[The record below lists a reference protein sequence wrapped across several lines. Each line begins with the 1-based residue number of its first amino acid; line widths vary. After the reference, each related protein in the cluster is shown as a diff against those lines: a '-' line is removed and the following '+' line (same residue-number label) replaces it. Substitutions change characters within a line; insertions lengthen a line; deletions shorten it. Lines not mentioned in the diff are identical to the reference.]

1 MISACGAIIQ
11 RDDYGSQRKNQ
22 RKKPIVT
29 QSLPIKL
36 SYPMTS
42 PTASQDQLKSLEN
55 ALLSRTGDVPLHRR
69 FRALFTLKSLKNE
82 DAVRIISRGAPL
94 HSSGLCGD
102 RIFVRFL

>member
-1 MISACGAIIQ
+1 MAVNEKTDCDPVTTHQIIL
-11 RDDYGSQRKNQ
+11 S
-22 RKKPIVT
+22 
-29 QSLPIKL
+29 KL

>member
-1 MISACGAIIQ
+1 MAVNEKTDCDPVTTHQIIL
-11 RDDYGSQRKNQ
+11 SKL
-22 RKKPIVT
+22 
-29 QSLPIKL
+29 SL